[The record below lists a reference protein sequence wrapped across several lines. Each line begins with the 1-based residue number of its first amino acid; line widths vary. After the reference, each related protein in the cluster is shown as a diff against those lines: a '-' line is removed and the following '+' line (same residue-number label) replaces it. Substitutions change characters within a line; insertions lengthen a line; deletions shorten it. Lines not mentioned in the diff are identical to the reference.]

1 MNRTEFS
8 ARIQA
13 MTDRLYRISYGQ
25 LSSEQDRRD
34 AVQETL
40 LRAWTGLPRL
50 RREEYFETW
59 VIRILLNVCHNQQRR
74 ARREAPL
81 ESAPEPEAAEFDGN
95 AELRDA
101 IRALPA
107 KLRRPCFST
116 TWRAIPCARRRG
128 FCGCP
133 KKLSKA
139 VSGRPGRRCAR
150 AWNDSKRERKR
161 RI

>member
-107 KLRRPCFST
+107 KLRRPVLLHYMEGYSVRET
-116 TWRAIPCARRRG
+116 ARILRLPEETVKSR
-128 FCGCP
+128 
-133 KKLSKA
+133 L
-139 VSGRPGRRCAR
+139 RQAR
-150 AWNDSKRERKR
+150 EALRKSLE
-161 RI
+161 